1 MKQTVTIYSEKKD
14 KLETIKDYL
23 KTENSA
29 DELLIFDLNNLV
41 RMPKELMGITCMTT
55 NEKGKMVDIYYRQ
68 EEAKDFMDFYMS
80 KEQDKKMDVE
90 DCVFLSKHISTFL
103 EVEDPISSSYILEV
117 SSGGLARPLT
127 MIEDYISFKNNEVK
141 IVLKEKFLGRKTYK
155 GFLGGVDENGKILL
169 ETDEDEIK
177 FNFLEI
183 EEANIVPNW
192 AIKNNQ
198 VN

>member
-1 MKQTVTIYSEKKD
+1 MFEEQIRDILSPRLKKLGYHLIRV
-14 KLETIKDYL
+14 KLINTNTTKTLQIMAERIK
-23 KTENSA
+23 
-29 DELLIFDLNNLV
+29 
-41 RMPKELMGITCMTT
+41 
-55 NEKGKMVDIYYRQ
+55 
-68 EEAKDFMDFYMS
+68 
-80 KEQDKKMDVE
+80 DKKMDIE

-127 MIEDYISFKNNEVK
+127 MIEDYISFKNNKAK

-169 ETDEDEIK
+169 ETDEHEIK

-183 EEANIVPNW
+183 EKANIVPNW